1 MPLSPAH
8 FPQSIPGSAVSSG
21 GWRGRGRGGPVPSG
35 GGQLRDSLQS
45 PGGPPFHSCPRSP
58 QDFRNLNVGMWP
70 SLHLELAAESGA
82 PSLSSLICTAVPYRT
97 TPSCLYRGGGRSR
110 AQGGSHVWGLLPTPR
125 EAAGSVATVTTS
137 PDSREEEWLLAV
149 QSASLDRRP
158 GAAPPASHVLHT
170 QRAASPQRGP

>member
-1 MPLSPAH
+1 MSQLVGGRWEVTGIQGLEARDAANCLTVHRAAPSQTEIRPRD

-97 TPSCLYRGGGRSR
+97 TPSCLYRGGALSGARGQSR
-110 AQGGSHVWGLLPTPR
+110 LGS
-125 EAAGSVATVTTS
+125 
-137 PDSREEEWLLAV
+137 
-149 QSASLDRRP
+149 
-158 GAAPPASHVLHT
+158 PPH
-170 QRAASPQRGP
+170 PQRGSGQRGHCDNVP